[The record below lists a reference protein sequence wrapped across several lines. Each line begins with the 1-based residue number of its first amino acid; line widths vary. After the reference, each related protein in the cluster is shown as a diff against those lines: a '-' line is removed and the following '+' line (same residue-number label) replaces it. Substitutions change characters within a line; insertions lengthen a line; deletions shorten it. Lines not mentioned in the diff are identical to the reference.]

1 MTAPRQVVPGRS
13 YMLTRRC
20 SERRFFL
27 RPSKASN
34 NTIIFCLGHAATRY
48 QIDVYWVCAMSNHIH
63 LGVYDR
69 HGNYPEFLRYF
80 HSLLARSLNARL
92 GRWESLWANEQPG
105 ALHLADGD
113 AVLSTT
119 GYGLSNPVKD
129 HLVDRLVHWPGVHS
143 LSYQL
148 RGQPMVATRPKWFFD
163 EQGTMPERVEL
174 VLKRP
179 PEFAHLS
186 DEQWAAKVLAAVT
199 EAEQK
204 AAEERRRTGKRVL
217 GRKAVLRQS
226 PFSCPKSFA
235 RRRGLRPRVAT
246 RNKWLRIELLQR
258 GKRFAALYRDARE
271 RRRAGELDVVFPYG
285 SYELARRG
293 LVRCN
298 PPPELE

>member
-1 MTAPRQVVPGRS
+1 
-13 YMLTRRC
+13 MLTRRC

-34 NTIIFCLGHAATRY
+34 NTVTYCVACAAARY
-48 QIDVYWVCAMSNHIH
+48 QVDVYWVCAMSNHLH

-69 HGNYPEFLRYF
+69 HGNYPEFLRYLN
-80 HSLLARSLNARL
+80 SLLARS
-92 GRWESLWANEQPG
+92 NEQPG

-113 AVLSTT
+113 AVLAMSA
-119 GYGLSNPVKD
+119 YGLSNPVKD

-143 LSYQL
+143 LGHQL

-163 EQGTMPERVEL
+163 EQGGMPERVEL
-174 VLKRP
+174 VLVRP

-186 DEQWAAKVLAAVT
+186 DEQWAAKVLEAVT

-226 PFSCPKSFA
+226 PFSSPKSYA
-235 RRRGLRPRVAT
+235 KRRGLRPRVAT

-258 GKRFAALYRDARE
+258 GKHFTARYGDARE
-271 RRRAGELDVVFPYG
+271 RRRRGERDVVFPYG
-285 SYELARRG
+285 SYELVRRG
-293 LVRCN
+293 LVRCE
-298 PPPELE
+298 PPPALE